1 MAIRTLITKLKPFNL
16 TKAEAL
22 MIVNLGI
29 GLDAQQQAGEEG
41 RIVTV
46 KDDGVG
52 DQGEELGKN
61 REEAE
66 YGARALLDTVIEDR
80 EEGLSSV
87 EVGDI
92 LRIVRE
98 TLGMTG
104 VRDTA

>member
-1 MAIRTLITKLKPFNL
+1 MAIRTLIMKLKPFNL

-22 MIVNLGI
+22 MIINLGI

-41 RIVTV
+41 GVVTM
-46 KDDGVG
+46 KDDGAG
-52 DQGEELGKN
+52 DQREELEED

-80 EEGLSSV
+80 EERLSSAD
-87 EVGDI
+87 VGNI

-98 TLGMTG
+98 TLGRTG
-104 VRDTA
+104 VGDAS